1 MTHTQATH
9 TATLAVLAVLAATL
23 TGPTGCA
30 RDPAQVAWDEAYASA
45 TRDNDDAR
53 LLALA
58 ATAPRST
65 DLGAARLEAARILRH
80 RDPLGAAHLYRD
92 IARTAPRKADRARAH
107 YELARLAEDRGQLDT
122 ATAIYRALVTHY
134 PNLMP
139 GERALTH
146 LMRLARDQSDAAVD
160 AHLAWTLSLSETLA
174 HTELADNLLSQAADE
189 AKRRAERDAPANPAH
204 PLWRT
209 ATALYERI
217 AKEHP
222 GAGLWNDALWELSHI
237 HHKAARYRDEIAVLE
252 RILLERSEIS
262 LFGQNEHPYF
272 YLGLRRIARL
282 YHVELDDPRA
292 AATTWRLYAER
303 YPKSILRDDVRF
315 FALCAELRA
324 NNPAAAAALEALI
337 RQDHPDSKYL
347 RRLPITDPRGP
358 ACLPPEVE

>member
-1 MTHTQATH
+1 MRATH
-9 TATLAVLAVLAATL
+9 TSRSASLAVLATLAIL
-23 TGPTGCA
+23 SGPTGCA

-45 TRDNDDAR
+45 TRQRDDAR

-65 DLGAARLEAARILRH
+65 DLGAARLEAARILKD
-80 RDPLGAAHLYRD
+80 RDPLAAAQLYRD

-107 YELARLAEDRGQLDT
+107 YELARLAEDRGQLHT
-122 ATAIYRALVTHY
+122 ATTIYRALVTHY

-139 GERALTH
+139 GERALAH
-146 LMRLARDQSDAAVD
+146 LLRLARARSDAAVD
-160 AHLAWTLSLSETLA
+160 AHLAWTRSLSETLA
-174 HTELADNLLSQAADE
+174 HTELADNLITQAADE
-189 AKRRAERDAPANPAH
+189 ARRRAERDAATDPTH
-204 PLWRT
+204 PLWRV

-217 AKEHP
+217 VREHP

-237 HHKAARYRDEIAVLE
+237 HHRAGRYRDEIAVLS

-282 YHVELDDPRA
+282 HHVELDDPRS

-324 NNPAAAAALEALI
+324 NDLVAARALEDLL
-337 RQDHPDSKYL
+337 RSEHPDSKYL
-347 RRLPITDPRGP
+347 RRLPITDPRSP

>member
-1 MTHTQATH
+1 MA
-9 TATLAVLAVLAATL
+9 LAVAVLVL
-23 TGPTGCA
+23 TRCA
-30 RDPAQVAWDEAYASA
+30 RDPAQIAWDEAFATA
-45 TRDNDDAR
+45 TRTGDDAR
-53 LLALA
+53 LLSLASTAL
-58 ATAPRST
+58 RST
-65 DLGAARLEAARILRH
+65 DEGAAQLEAARLLKS
-80 RDPLGAAHLYRD
+80 RDPLAAARLCRD
-92 IARTAPRKADRARAH
+92 IAKHAPRKADRARAH
-107 YELARLAEDRGQLDT
+107 YELARMAEDRGQLDT
-122 ATAIYRALVTHY
+122 ARTLYRALVAHY

-139 GERALTH
+139 GERALAH
-146 LMRLARDQSDAAVD
+146 LLRLARDRGDSSVD
-160 AHLAWTLSLSETLA
+160 AHLAWTLSLSDTLA

-189 AKRRAERDAPANPAH
+189 AKRRAERDAPDRPDH

-209 ATALYERI
+209 ATGLYERL

-282 YHVELDDPRA
+282 YHVELDDPIA
-292 AATTWRLYAER
+292 ASRTWRLYAER

-324 NNPAAAAALEALI
+324 NNQAAARELETLL
-337 RQDHPDSKYL
+337 REDHPDSKYL